1 MRYIIKECFNFK
13 NISSIREIITMY
25 NLLNNKI
32 ECVYIDN
39 IRTLFESIK
48 FICDNVFYVYGRFMC
63 VYRYIYIY
71 PALFL
76 FEKSK

>member
-32 ECVYIDN
+32 ECVYIDHVSALL
-39 IRTLFESIK
+39 IQFGSC
-48 FICDNVFYVYGRFMC
+48 FGRFDI
-63 VYRYIYIY
+63 VG
-71 PALFL
+71 
-76 FEKSK
+76 